1 MADGKFIL
9 LHGFSREELSAV
21 MRAARSAVKD
31 PADIAFAVTTEA
43 NADWKVRD
51 LVREVTQEHEYM
63 KNNPPPG
70 KGQGPGQPPPGG
82 QER

>member
-21 MRAARSAVKD
+21 MRAVRSAVKD
-31 PADIAFAVTTEA
+31 PGDIAFAVTTEA

-51 LVREVTQEHEYM
+51 LVREVTEEHEYM

-70 KGQGPGQPPPGG
+70 PVQGPGQGPPGA